1 MSYGSEF
8 EEISG
13 VLNIVYSRKPV
24 IGPSWLELLWAQDYF
39 GPVEARNLQRML
51 QLSDSQR
58 KETIKERN
66 GTHVSE
72 GNLHAEENYLI
83 GKSSISHVH
92 QIRLSPSSDTAFNS
106 WWSGY
111 WAKVVPN
118 LSKVQG
124 KLVSRFRV
132 LPNRPIR
139 DELARVLPQQLQR
152 DSLLFYSLFH
162 HSSINIFDRLSTD
175 RYMKR
180 RRRSVSGEVEG
191 YASEEEEE
199 EEEEADDRVFCFA
212 LKSCS
217 DEVVLLQDAV
227 KERGTTRAVPT
238 DVEQCR
244 KTLKR
249 YSDMSDKIHSLTDSI
264 NSAKAE
270 LDPLCRQNP
279 DFTAMLNQEKLNL
292 QDEESNLSEFTSC
305 EERSLKT
312 EIETL
317 TAKQESA
324 VFKITSNEKNADKTK
339 QKMGWMKN
347 TDGKVKKDEHICFQ
361 WQKEM
366 RVK

>member
-1 MSYGSEF
+1 MKTMPGKLFLLLMICRYIFNASWFCPEPYSPNQFASYLD
-8 EEISG
+8 ISDQCKSLSTKPSISLG
-13 VLNIVYSRKPV
+13 NWHRRK
-24 IGPSWLELLWAQDYF
+24 IMDAAF
-39 GPVEARNLQRML
+39 LQ
-51 QLSDSQR
+51 
-58 KETIKERN
+58 
-66 GTHVSE
+66 
-72 GNLHAEENYLI
+72 HAEENYLI

-111 WAKVVPN
+111 WSRVVPN
-118 LSKVQG
+118 LSEVQG

-139 DELARVLPQQLQR
+139 DEL
-152 DSLLFYSLFH
+152 
-162 HSSINIFDRLSTD
+162 
-175 RYMKR
+175 
-180 RRRSVSGEVEG
+180 G
-191 YASEEEEE
+191 
-199 EEEEADDRVFCFA
+199 VFCFA

-244 KTLKR
+244 KTLKEIMNR
-249 YSDMSDKIHSLTDSI
+249 DKIHSLTDSI
-264 NSAKAE
+264 NSANAE

-279 DFTAMLNQEKLNL
+279 DFTSMFNQEILNL
-292 QDEESNLSEFTSC
+292 QDEESNLSEFSC

-312 EIETL
+312 VIETL

-339 QKMGWMKN
+339 QKMGGRKN

-361 WQKEM
+361 WHKEM
-366 RVK
+366 RFK

>member
-1 MSYGSEF
+1 MPGKLFLLLMICRYIFNASWFCPEPYSPNQFASYLD
-8 EEISG
+8 ISDQCKSLSTKPSISLG
-13 VLNIVYSRKPV
+13 NWHRRKIVD
-24 IGPSWLELLWAQDYF
+24 AAF
-39 GPVEARNLQRML
+39 LQ
-51 QLSDSQR
+51 
-58 KETIKERN
+58 
-66 GTHVSE
+66 
-72 GNLHAEENYLI
+72 HAEENYLTR
-83 GKSSISHVH
+83 KSSISHVH

-111 WAKVVPN
+111 WAIVVPN
-118 LSKVQG
+118 LSEVQG

-139 DELARVLPQQLQR
+139 DEL
-152 DSLLFYSLFH
+152 
-162 HSSINIFDRLSTD
+162 D

-180 RRRSVSGEVEG
+180 RRRSVSVDVEG

-199 EEEEADDRVFCFA
+199 EVEEAEQGREREAEEEED
-212 LKSCS
+212 KKCS

-249 YSDMSDKIHSLTDSI
+249 YSDI
-264 NSAKAE
+264 
-270 LDPLCRQNP
+270 QNP
-279 DFTAMLNQEKLNL
+279 DFTAMFSQEKLNL
-292 QDEESNLSEFTSC
+292 QDEESNLSEFSC

-312 EIETL
+312 VIETL

-324 VFKITSNEKNADKTK
+324 VFKITSSEKNADKTK
-339 QKMGWMKN
+339 QKMRGMKN

>member
-1 MSYGSEF
+1 MPGKLFLLLMICRYIFNASWFCPEPYSPNQFASYLD
-8 EEISG
+8 ISDQCKSLSTKPSISLG
-13 VLNIVYSRKPV
+13 NWHRRKIVD
-24 IGPSWLELLWAQDYF
+24 AAF
-39 GPVEARNLQRML
+39 LQ
-51 QLSDSQR
+51 
-58 KETIKERN
+58 
-66 GTHVSE
+66 
-72 GNLHAEENYLI
+72 HAEENYLTR
-83 GKSSISHVH
+83 KSSISHVH

-111 WAKVVPN
+111 WAIVVPN
-118 LSKVQG
+118 LSEVQG

-139 DELARVLPQQLQR
+139 DEL
-152 DSLLFYSLFH
+152 
-162 HSSINIFDRLSTD
+162 D

-180 RRRSVSGEVEG
+180 RRRSVSVDVEG

-199 EEEEADDRVFCFA
+199 EVEEAEQGREREAEEEEDKKCDRVFCSA
-212 LKSCS
+212 LKSSS

-264 NSAKAE
+264 NSANAE

-279 DFTAMLNQEKLNL
+279 DFTAMFSQEKLNL
-292 QDEESNLSEFTSC
+292 QDEESNLSEFSC

-312 EIETL
+312 VIETL

-324 VFKITSNEKNADKTK
+324 VFKITSSEKNADKTK
-339 QKMGWMKN
+339 QKMRGMKN